1 MLQGCY
7 NIPYGLNFAD
17 ELAAG
22 ILKTYGHDY
31 QLLAS
36 VTIFLPT
43 ARACR
48 SVHDSF
54 LRANTGKANIA
65 PRLIPLG
72 DPNADDVLLQMPNAP
87 EIKPA
92 ISDLKRRIHLTQLI
106 GATKGVQAKAADEK
120 ISYDQAARI
129 SQTLG
134 ALLDDMAAYEV
145 DTKAFTALTEG
156 EYADHWKP
164 ILTFLDIIFNNWP
177 HILADLSAQDAG
189 TRRVQILDT
198 LCQAWAYNPPKAPII
213 AAAIN
218 RNIPSVRRFLR
229 QIAGLENG
237 AIVFQGFEHIDDEM
251 WNMFIR
257 EDMDWHSQ
265 STAES
270 SPFWVNAQLLNAMQ
284 REPADIKDWPFVPKN
299 IPDKPQY
306 SIADCLRPPGI
317 EPIDFEL
324 KKLPFELVECENS
337 SEEAKLIALMMRAN
351 LEKNG
356 QTAALITPN
365 RDLAQ
370 KVQAEL
376 KRWNLDI
383 DDSAGIQLSK
393 TPIGAYLCLINEM
406 AAENIR
412 PRSLVAF
419 LKHPFT
425 HLQMDRNQLRPLAR
439 KLDIYLRDAGN
450 IEGFALILQYLRK
463 IQRQQF
469 MDDNIDTDMG
479 VLINLIGQIE
489 LNFTAFMAL
498 LNTVQ
503 AAPKQLL
510 TKHIEFAEWAATGD
524 MDLGTDILWRG
535 DAGQAASSFI
545 AALLEELALLPII
558 NGRRWPDFFTLFLDG
573 QTIRPVKNAHPRLF
587 IWGMVES
594 RIQQADFTI
603 IGGFNEG
610 HWPQIPDTGPW
621 LSRPMR
627 KSLDM
632 GGIEEEIGLN
642 AADFMNLVSAPH
654 VVITRSIREGA
665 KPATK
670 SRWLRRIEAK
680 LSPDYHKNKNQDVW
694 HSWLH
699 ALYNIEQTENL
710 KPAMRP
716 APTPPL
722 TARPR
727 KLSVTRI
734 DDLLKDSYTIYVS
747 HILKLYPL
755 NDLESDLDNAAFGN
769 LAHDILE
776 EFIALMAQDVGVN
789 QILTERHLNILKSL
803 AQDKL
808 ALLNLPKAQ
817 QGFWQR
823 RLDNL
828 CGWFINQENSDREK
842 ITKTWLEIRGEYEWV
857 SDYKPFILTGRAD
870 RVDALDDG
878 TIRIIDYK
886 TGSII
891 PSKNQVYNHQAPQMT
906 LEALIAQKAG
916 FAQFAASQ
924 ASALEY
930 WQISGGA
937 TAKATIIEIDADII
951 ANVENLLVDLV
962 NYFDDTQTPYWARP
976 YGDSIKIYG
985 KYDHLA
991 RYKEWSTS
999 AENGDG

>member
-7 NIPYGLNFAD
+7 NIPYGFNFAD

-48 SVHDSF
+48 SVHEAF
-54 LRANTGKANIA
+54 LRANDGKANIA
-65 PRLIPLG
+65 PRLVPLG
-72 DPNADDVLLQMPNAP
+72 DPNADDVLLNMPDAP
-87 EIKPA
+87 TIKPA
-92 ISDLKRRIHLTQLI
+92 ISELKRRIHLTQLI

-145 DTKAFTALTEG
+145 DIGAFTALTQG

-164 ILTFLDIIFNNWP
+164 ILKFLDIIFTNWP
-177 HILADLSAQDAG
+177 HILADLGVQDAG
-189 TRRVQILDT
+189 NRRVQILDA
-198 LCQAWAYNPPKAPII
+198 LCQAWAFNPPKTPII

-218 RNIPSVRRFLR
+218 RNIPSVRRFLEA
-229 QIAGLENG
+229 IAGLENG
-237 AIVFQGFEHIDDEM
+237 SIVFQGFEHIDDDM
-251 WNMFIR
+251 WNLFTR

-270 SPFWVNAQLLNAMQ
+270 SPFWVNTQLLHAIHKKP
-284 REPADIKDWPFVPKN
+284 EDIRPWPFLAINSQNQPE
-299 IPDKPQY
+299 Y
-306 SIADCLRPPGI
+306 SIADCLRPPGVKA
-317 EPIDFEL
+317 IDFEL

-337 SEEAKLIALMMRAN
+337 SEEAKLIALMMRSQ

-376 KRWNLDI
+376 KRWHLDI
-383 DDSAGIQLSK
+383 DDSAGVALSK
-393 TPIGAYLCLINEM
+393 TPIGIYLCLINEM

-425 HLQMDRNQLRPLAR
+425 HLGKDRNQLRPLAR
-439 KLDIYLRDAGN
+439 KLDIYLREAGN
-450 IEGFALILQYLRK
+450 IEGFALINQYLRK
-463 IQRQQF
+463 TQAQQF
-469 MDDNIDTDMG
+469 EDGNMDADLAILLDLLN
-479 VLINLIGQIE
+479 QIE
-489 LNFTAFMAL
+489 LHIAPFTRL
-498 LNTVQ
+498 LSEVQ
-503 AAPKQLL
+503 AAPQEVLHH
-510 TKHIEFAEWAATGD
+510 HIQFTEWAATGD
-524 MDLGTDILWRG
+524 IGLGADILWKG
-535 DAGQAASSFI
+535 DAGQTASSFI

-558 NGRRWPDFFTLFLDG
+558 NGKRWPEFFTLFLDG
-573 QTIRPVKNAHPRLF
+573 QTIRPVRNTHPRLF

-594 RIQQADFTI
+594 RIQQADLTI

-627 KSLDM
+627 KQLGM
-632 GGIEEEIGLN
+632 NGVEEEIGLN
-642 AADFMNLVSAPH
+642 AADFMNLVSAPK
-654 VVITRSIREGA
+654 VVITRPMREGS

-680 LSPDYHKNKNQDVW
+680 LPSDYKNNNQNIW
-694 HSWLH
+694 HNWLH
-699 ALYNIEQTENL
+699 ALYDIPQIPSL
-710 KPAMRP
+710 KPALRP

-734 DDLLKDSYTIYVS
+734 DNLLKDSYSIYVS

-755 NDLESDLDNAAFGN
+755 NDLESDLDAAAFGN

-776 EFIALMAQDVGVN
+776 EYIALMAQDVGVN
-789 QILTERHLNILKSL
+789 QILDNRHLDILKDL
-803 AQDKL
+803 AQTKL
-808 ALLNLPKAQ
+808 VALNLPKAQ
-817 QGFWQR
+817 EGFWQR

-828 CGWFINQENSDREK
+828 CDWFFEQENKDRQK
-842 ITKTWLEIRGEYEWV
+842 ICKTWLEIRGEYTWA
-857 SDYKPFILTGRAD
+857 SDYKPFTLTGRAD
-870 RVDALDDG
+870 RIDVLEDG

-886 TGSII
+886 TSSII
-891 PSKNQVYNHQAPQMT
+891 PTKKQVYNHQAPQMT

-916 FAQFAASQ
+916 FPQFDAYQ
-924 ASALEY
+924 ASSLEY
-930 WQISGGA
+930 WQISGSA
-937 TAKATIIEIDADII
+937 SAKPTQIPVEENIITDA
-951 ANVENLLVDLV
+951 ENLLTYLV
-962 NYFDDTQTPYWARP
+962 NYFDNPATPYWARP
-976 YGDSIKIYG
+976 YGNAIKIYG
-985 KYDHLA
+985 TYDHLA

-999 AENGDG
+999 GENADE